1 MGCSTVT
8 TQRNQFG
15 AQRGGRLLP
24 QGGKCSS
31 WGCAPSP
38 RAQLR
43 EIWHALP
50 HQSGAL
56 FGHAQNNGAALGVNH
71 GGIGLPKTAGN
82 VTTRRFGFGVDAFG
96 TGLHGGEKV
105 ELAHGVFLL
114 IIWHHATRL
123 FKLALVAPKA
133 IQAAFV
139 PS

>member
-56 FGHAQNNGAALGVNH
+56 FGHAQNNWAALGVDQ
-71 GGIGLPKTAGN
+71 GGVGLPKTAGHA
-82 VTTRRFGFGVDAFG
+82 TARGFEFGGYALG
-96 TGLHGGEKV
+96 AGLQGLEKV
-105 ELAHGVFLL
+105 KLAHRVC
-114 IIWHHATRL
+114 
-123 FKLALVAPKA
+123 
-133 IQAAFV
+133 
-139 PS
+139 